1 MTPKV
6 VNVHLRQTVF
16 ASDLVEEN
24 NIHHRNITPDATPYH
39 PGLRI
44 DACPKSDEDT
54 DSPGF
59 LERKRKYQ
67 SILGSIRWLAQSTHP
82 NLAPSQSGCLSA
94 RAVRREGGHSQ
105 MRLAAVPKLAIDSRT
120 KEGVL

>member
-1 MTPKV
+1 MTSKV
-6 VNVHLRQTVF
+6 VNVHLSQTVF

-59 LERKRKYQ
+59 LERKSKYQ
-67 SILGSIRWLAQSTHP
+67 SILGSIRWLAQSTH
-82 NLAPSQSGCLSA
+82 QSGCLSA

-105 MRLAAVPKLAIDSRT
+105 MRLAALPKLAIDSQT